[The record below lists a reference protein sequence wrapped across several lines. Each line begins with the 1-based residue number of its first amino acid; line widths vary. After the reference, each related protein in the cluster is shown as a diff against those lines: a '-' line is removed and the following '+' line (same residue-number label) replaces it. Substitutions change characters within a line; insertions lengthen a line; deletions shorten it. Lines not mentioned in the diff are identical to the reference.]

1 MGDTTFDFTGQVAVI
16 TGAATGIGRRSAER
30 FAESGA
36 HVFLLDIDDAGGQAA
51 AEKMTAAGGQA
62 DFLHCDLTQS
72 SDVMPAFDRI
82 AADAGRIDILVNSAG
97 GFSRQLTID
106 ETPEEEWDQ
115 VIARNLKSTFL
126 TCKAV
131 IPTFRKQE
139 YGRIINIGSGAG
151 QTVQVQ
157 SSPPYVAAKGGVH
170 SLTRALSFELGAIGV
185 TANTIAPGTTAT
197 DRVVAIRS
205 EEQRARIG
213 KMTHI
218 GRIAEV
224 DDIVP
229 WILWLAS
236 PEASYMTG
244 QTLAVNGGRL
254 AV

>member
-1 MGDTTFDFTGQVAVI
+1 MGVTIFDFTGQVAVV
-16 TGAATGIGRRSAER
+16 TGAATGIGRRAAER

-36 HVFLLDIDDAGGQAA
+36 HLFLLDLDDAGGLAA
-51 AEKMTAAGGQA
+51 ADKITAAGGKA
-62 DFLHCDLTQS
+62 DYLHCDLTQS
-72 SDVMPAFDRI
+72 ADVMPAFERI
-82 AADAGRIDILVNSAG
+82 AQAGRIDILVNSAG
-97 GFSRQLTID
+97 GFSQQLTID

-131 IPTFRKQE
+131 IPTFRKQQ

-170 SLTRALSFELGAIGV
+170 ALTRALSFELGGDGI

-205 EEQRARIG
+205 DEQRARIG
-213 KMTHI
+213 EMTHI

-224 DDIVP
+224 DDIVG
-229 WILWLAS
+229 WILWLAT

>member
-1 MGDTTFDFTGQVAVI
+1 
-16 TGAATGIGRRSAER
+16 
-30 FAESGA
+30 
-36 HVFLLDIDDAGGQAA
+36 
-51 AEKMTAAGGQA
+51 
-62 DFLHCDLTQS
+62 
-72 SDVMPAFDRI
+72 MPAFDRI

-97 GFSRQLTID
+97 GFSKQLTID

-131 IPTFRKQE
+131 IPTFRTQE

-170 SLTRALSFELGAIGV
+170 SLTRALSFELGSVGV

-205 EEQRARIG
+205 DEQTRPHRPNDP
-213 KMTHI
+213 H
-218 GRIAEV
+218 R
-224 DDIVP
+224 P
-229 WILWLAS
+229 RRRS
-236 PEASYMTG
+236 
-244 QTLAVNGGRL
+244 R
-254 AV
+254 

>member
-1 MGDTTFDFTGQVAVI
+1 MGDTAFDFNGQVAVV
-16 TGAATGIGRRSAER
+16 TGAATGIGRRAAER
-30 FAESGA
+30 FAEAGA

-51 AEKMTAAGGQA
+51 AVKIAAAAGKA
-62 DFLHCDLTQS
+62 DYLHCDLTQS
-72 SDVMPAFDRI
+72 SDVMPTFDRI
-82 AADAGRIDILVNSAG
+82 ATDAGRIDILVNSAG

-126 TCKAV
+126 TCKAA
-131 IPTFRKQE
+131 IPTFRGQQS
-139 YGRIINIGSGAG
+139 GRIINIGSGAG

-170 SLTRALSFELGAIGV
+170 ALTRALSFELGGDGI

-197 DRVVAIRS
+197 DRVVAVRS

-224 DDIVP
+224 DDIVG